1 MDMSKKVGLIVFSL
15 LALSL
20 FAFSFVSAET
30 VFESIVSSFSI
41 NIPAFSS
48 ETNFFQGTLFQ
59 QILVFFLVALV
70 VYAVAEFIPF
80 LESKNWVAI
89 VFSLIVAAL
98 STFYLNAQDLNSI
111 LVSYSAFGIVIT
123 AIIPFFL
130 IAVISKKSHDKGFPL
145 LGKVLWIA
153 FILVTLIRWLS
164 MDVSQVA
171 GGSLGGLTKWVYPL
185 LVLIALAMLFS
196 ERWIYFRIFRSVM
209 RGEMDDAKR
218 MNLARLQG
226 KLAQVREE
234 FDSATTPEVK
244 AQLQKRI
251 TDLEKTIKDLS

>member
-1 MDMSKKVGLIVFSL
+1 MSKKVGLIVFSL

-20 FAFSFVSAET
+20 FAVSLVSAET
-30 VFESIVSSFSI
+30 VLESLLNSFKLGFPASAGGFTDFFAGSSF
-41 NIPAFSS
+41 
-48 ETNFFQGTLFQ
+48 QG
-59 QILVFFLVALV
+59 ILVFFLVALV

-80 LESKNWVAI
+80 LESKNWIAV

-145 LGKVLWIA
+145 LGKLLWIA
-153 FILVTLIRWLS
+153 FIIVTLIRWLS
-164 MDVSQVA
+164 MDVSQVT
-171 GGSLGGLTKWVYPL
+171 GGSLGGLTKWIYPL
-185 LVLIALAMLFS
+185 LVLIALAMLIS

-209 RGEMDDAKR
+209 RGEFDQAKR
-218 MNLARLQG
+218 LNISRLQARLDV
-226 KLAQVREE
+226 AREE
-234 FDSATTPEVK
+234 AAAATTPTARQAAEARV
-244 AQLQKRI
+244 RS
-251 TDLEKTIKDLS
+251 LEQQIRDAS

>member
-1 MDMSKKVGLIVFSL
+1 MSKKVGLIVFSL
-15 LALSL
+15 LALSI

-30 VFESIVSSFSI
+30 VLESILSSTTIS
-41 NIPAFSS
+41 IPAFSS
-48 ETNFFQGTLFQ
+48 DSNFFQGTLFQ
-59 QILVFFLVALV
+59 QILVFLLVALV

-80 LESKNWVAI
+80 LESKNWIAI

-145 LGKVLWIA
+145 LGKILWIA

-171 GGSLGGLTKWVYPL
+171 SGSLGSLTKWVYPL
-185 LVLIALAMLFS
+185 LVLIALVMLFT

-209 RGEMDDAKR
+209 RGEMDQAKR
-218 MNLARLQG
+218 LNIGRLQARLD
-226 KLAQVREE
+226 AAREE
-234 FDSATTPEVK
+234 ATAATTPTARQAAEERV
-244 AQLQKRI
+244 RS
-251 TDLEKTIKDLS
+251 LEEQVRNASR